1 MARYYKDVN
10 QWAKSS
16 IPCQKMENNPLYKMS
31 IGGISNPSGKFQ
43 EDIDIVDPGGTVIS
57 ILFNMYR

>member
-1 MARYYKDVN
+1 MPK
-10 QWAKSS
+10 
-16 IPCQKMENNPLYKMS
+16 IENNPLYKMS